1 MSFLQDKKRLTDHI
15 IAFFTILI
23 WSVTFICTKQ
33 ISGIISPSEIVLV
46 RYIVAYLALW
56 AIYPRFMKFSSWKE
70 EGLYLAA
77 ALSGASVYQLLE
89 NLSVYYTNP
98 SSTSFITAT
107 APFFTAIFAKI
118 VLKEKFTSG
127 LFIGMFISL
136 AGVFLISFG
145 DSKITDTGVKGD
157 IIMLCG
163 IWLWAVYSV
172 IVKKISEYGH
182 NGFAVTRRIFFY
194 AVITEIPIVFLT
206 DGIHPAEFTKPV
218 VIFNLLFLG
227 ILASSICFATW
238 NRCVA
243 NLGAVV
249 TSKYLFVMPAM
260 TLIAQTIYNHTKLS
274 VIAYP
279 GMALILLGL
288 FLSQLDIKS
297 IFVRDSKKSPADN
310 QKNIT

>member
-1 MSFLQDKKRLTDHI
+1 MNLLKDKKRFSDHL
-15 IAFFTILI
+15 IAFFTIAV
-23 WSVTFICTKQ
+23 WSVTFISTKQ
-33 ISGIISPSEIVLV
+33 ISGIISPSEIVLA
-46 RYIVAYLALW
+46 RYIIAYLALW
-56 AIYPRFMKFSSWKE
+56 IIHPRFMKFSSLKE
-70 EGLYLAA
+70 EGLYLLAA
-77 ALSGASVYQLLE
+77 ISGASVYQLLE

-107 APFFTAIFAKI
+107 APIFTAIFAKI
-118 VLKEKFTSG
+118 VLRERFPSG
-127 LFIGMFISL
+127 IFAGMFISL

-172 IVKKISEYGH
+172 IVKKISEYGR

-194 AVITEIPIVFLT
+194 AVITEIPIAFLT
-206 DGIHPAEFTKPV
+206 GGVHPAEFAKPV

-227 ILASSICFATW
+227 ILASSVCFATW

-249 TSKYLFVMPAM
+249 TSKYLFVMPAL
-260 TLIAQTIYNHTKLS
+260 TLVAQTLYNRTRLS

-288 FLSQLDIKS
+288 FLSQLDIRE
-297 IFVRDSKKSPADN
+297 ILTNKKRRGNNESN
-310 QKNIT
+310 R